1 MCVCVYIYSSTSCR
15 RNRISLSRSRS
26 LALSRSLHDIYVD
39 IIAQLAA
46 YAMGAAASV
55 YGYTKYSPVYAV
67 LLHES
72 FAKMRRIIGIYM
84 YRYYVFIVHI

>member
-1 MCVCVYIYSSTSCR
+1 
-15 RNRISLSRSRS
+15 
-26 LALSRSLHDIYVD
+26 
-39 IIAQLAA
+39 
-46 YAMGAAASV
+46 MGAAASV

-84 YRYYVFIVHI
+84 YRYYVFIVHIYIMHIYIYIMYAV